1 MVQLLVNVGVF
12 GDHILHTTSRSG
24 PNQHPIVGHQFM
36 TPWSLWVWS
45 EGGGVVTLIRRGV
58 VRQVCSQTHCLSF
71 WQGFECA
78 VDSDSTL
85 CRQGEGII
93 CLTLRGRGGRG

>member
-1 MVQLLVNVGVF
+1 MA
-12 GDHILHTTSRSG
+12 
-24 PNQHPIVGHQFM
+24 
-36 TPWSLWVWS
+36 
-45 EGGGVVTLIRRGV
+45 TLIMRGV
-58 VRQVCSQTHCLSF
+58 VRQVSSQTHCLSF

-93 CLTLRGRGGRG
+93 CLTLRGGGGGGGKKEKEGEEWSHW

>member
-1 MVQLLVNVGVF
+1 M
-12 GDHILHTTSRSG
+12 
-24 PNQHPIVGHQFM
+24 
-36 TPWSLWVWS
+36 
-45 EGGGVVTLIRRGV
+45 VTLIMRGV
-58 VRQVCSQTHCLSF
+58 VRQVSSQTHCLSF

-93 CLTLRGRGGRG
+93 CLTLRGGGGWGWGRKRRRGRNGHIGNASDPKEKENVRKELK